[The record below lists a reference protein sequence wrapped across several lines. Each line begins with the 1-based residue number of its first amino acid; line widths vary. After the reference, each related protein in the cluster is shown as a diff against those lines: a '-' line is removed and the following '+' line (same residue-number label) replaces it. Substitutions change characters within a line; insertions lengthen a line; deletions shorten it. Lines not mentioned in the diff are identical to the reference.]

1 MKRKL
6 YIYLILAVTL
16 IALGFLPGCEKKA
29 DISEAAY
36 GTDTPYDTEAPQGTD
51 ESDSTQAPQ
60 NADEADSTQASK
72 NPEESGGTEAPK
84 NKDKG
89 DEYLSVDDVKQ
100 SGHDY
105 EKYDIKKDKVVTK
118 EHVTTDQYNT
128 EPVPEGK
135 PEPVEP
141 EEVTVNE
148 EEKHTCSLLIE
159 CSTINNNIDD
169 FDEAKHEII
178 PKNGIILAKTE
189 VEFSEGESVFD
200 ILKRETQKN
209 NIHMEFSFTPLYNSS
224 YIEGIA
230 NIYEFDCGEL
240 SGWMYSVNGWFPNY
254 GISRYKVCDG
264 DSIEFRYTCDLGADL
279 KQDVNR

>member
-6 YIYLILAVTL
+6 YIFFILSITL
-16 IALGFLPGCEKKA
+16 TVLVFLSGCEKKA
-29 DISEAAY
+29 DISEAAS
-36 GTDTPYDTEAPQGTD
+36 TDASYYTKTWQAAD
-51 ESDSTQAPQ
+51 ESDNTQAPQ
-60 NADEADSTQASK
+60 DADESNGTQATK
-72 NPEESGGTEAPK
+72 IPEESKDAEVSN
-84 NKDKG
+84 NKDKE

-100 SGHDY
+100 SEHDY
-105 EKYDIKKDKVVTK
+105 KKYDIKKDKVVTK

-148 EEKHTCSLLIE
+148 EEKHTCTLLIE
-159 CSTINNNIDD
+159 CSAIINNIDD
-169 FDEAKHEII
+169 FDEAKREII
-178 PKNGIILAKTE
+178 PKNGIILDEKE

-254 GISRYKVCDG
+254 GVSRYKVSDG
-264 DSIEFRYTCDLGADL
+264 DNIEFHYTCDLGADI
-279 KQDVNR
+279 KQDVNQ

>member
-6 YIYLILAVTL
+6 YIYIILAITL
-16 IALGFLPGCEKKA
+16 TALGFLTGCEKKA
-29 DISEAAY
+29 DISEAVYNTAA
-36 GTDTPYDTEAPQGTD
+36 PYYTEAPQDAD

-60 NADEADSTQASK
+60 DADESDSTQAPK
-72 NPEESGGTEAPK
+72 NPEEAGDAEESK
-84 NKDKG
+84 NKDKE

-105 EKYDIKKDKVVTK
+105 KKYDIKKDKVVTK
-118 EHVTTDQYNT
+118 ENVTTDQYNT

-148 EEKHTCSLLIE
+148 EEKHICTLLIE
-159 CSTINNNIDD
+159 CSAIINNIDD
-169 FDEAKHEII
+169 FDEAKREII
-178 PKNGIILAKTE
+178 PKNGIILDKNE
-189 VEFSEGESVFD
+189 VEFFEGESVFD
-200 ILKRETQKN
+200 ILKREAQKN

-254 GISRYKVCDG
+254 GVSRYKVSDG
-264 DSIEFRYTCDLGADL
+264 DSIEFHYTCDLGADL
-279 KQDVNR
+279 KQDVNQ